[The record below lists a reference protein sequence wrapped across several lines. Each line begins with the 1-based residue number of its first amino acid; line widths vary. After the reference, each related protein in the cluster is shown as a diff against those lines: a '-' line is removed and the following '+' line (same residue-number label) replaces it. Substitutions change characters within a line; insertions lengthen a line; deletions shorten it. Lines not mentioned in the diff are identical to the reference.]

1 MKKLKGNT
9 IFFIDYFV
17 FWLADAFLV
26 PYLGLFYVER
36 DLSGAQIAVLSVVE
50 AVIAPISA
58 IVIGFVMNMVR
69 SKKAFFVGIPV
80 GSAVAALIMY
90 YSGNFGGIV
99 VATAAIYFCR
109 TPFSSMVDR
118 VLMARLHDRPEDYG
132 VFRLGGSMGYG
143 VGALI
148 AGVVY
153 AAFQCRPLFFMY
165 VPAIIITGLCCLK
178 FPMED
183 ESPARSKRPD
193 LKALFNVKSLVST
206 GGFLKIYGTLALFG
220 FITSS
225 AGKYMAV
232 YVDQQGL
239 DSSITGRMIAFA
251 MIGEIIMF
259 LVFPVFSKKFGPEA
273 LFFFGFLF
281 YMARSVSIL
290 FIASIPLWLV
300 MIMQIIGGA
309 EFSVMWAAA
318 TSMVEANYPPES
330 GFLAHTLKS
339 VFNTSIGYGLGCV
352 LLSVFYDL
360 GQMKAG
366 FGVLTAVNAICLV
379 GYALLAVKAKK
390 KAA

>member
-9 IFFIDYFV
+9 IFFTDYFV
-17 FWLADAFLV
+17 FWLADAFLI

-36 DLSGAQIAVLSVVE
+36 NLSGAQIALLSVIE
-50 AVIAPISA
+50 AVVTPLSA
-58 IVIGFVMNMVR
+58 IAIGLLMNMVH
-69 SKKAFFVGIPV
+69 SKRAFFVGLPV
-80 GSAVAALIMY
+80 GSAVAAMIMY
-90 YSGNFGGIV
+90 YSGSFGGII
-99 VATAAIYFCR
+99 VATAVVYLCR
-109 TPFSSMVDR
+109 TPFSTMVDR

-148 AGVVY
+148 AGAVY
-153 AAFQCRPLFFMY
+153 SAFKCRPLFFMY

-178 FPMED
+178 FPME
-183 ESPARSKRPD
+183 EERASGRNRPD
-193 LKALFNVKSLVST
+193 LKALFNVKAMVGSGS
-206 GGFLKIYGTLALFG
+206 FLKIYGTLALFG

-239 DSSITGRMIAFA
+239 DSSVTGRMIAFA
-251 MIGEIIMF
+251 MIGEIVMF
-259 LVFPVFSKKFGPEA
+259 IVFPAFSKKFGPEA

-290 FIASIPLWLV
+290 FIASLPLWLV
-300 MIMQIIGGA
+300 MVMQIIGGA
-309 EFSVMWAAA
+309 EFSVMWSAA
-318 TSMVEANYPPES
+318 TSMVEMNYPPES

-339 VFNTSIGYGLGCV
+339 VFNTSIGYSLGCV

-360 GQMKAG
+360 GRMKAG
-366 FGVLTAVNAICLV
+366 FGVLTAVNAACLIWY
-379 GYALLAVKAKK
+379 GLMAVRKK
-390 KAA
+390 R